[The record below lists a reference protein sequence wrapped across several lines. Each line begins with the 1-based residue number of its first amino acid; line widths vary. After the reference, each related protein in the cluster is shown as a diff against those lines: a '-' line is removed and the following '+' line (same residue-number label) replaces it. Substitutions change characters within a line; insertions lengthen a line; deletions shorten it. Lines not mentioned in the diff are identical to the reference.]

1 MSQSKLEEIIVLF
14 KNRHIELNPPAT
26 METVRK
32 VEAQYHISLP
42 REYVL
47 FITTVGNGG
56 TLPDSSGLKQLSRY
70 IYPIEQ
76 CNFGKTTLLFPYEKA
91 WDWGHDDT
99 YNSEVDPEGKIVAT
113 QYGHFAFTAPD
124 DGEGYTWNLIV
135 NGPCS
140 GEVWAFT
147 DWKMCRGKSVGF
159 LDWVLDCVE
168 RGFSK
173 ERYIDPDDNST
184 NELDARIEQLKKRL
198 KRKKLKPHS
207 FISEEQIQEIE
218 RRYGVKLPQEYSLFL
233 SKVGNGFAP
242 ADNSSG
248 KFMNP
253 LTEHDLTRISQPF
266 PLENMWSFVTN
277 ECQHPESETVS
288 TAPNKMWYKVQYGY
302 LILSTEKKR
311 NLPIEQAY
319 LLIVN
324 GAKAGE
330 IWCLSHNSSKG
341 QGQYARLGEM
351 SFLDWLES
359 YLNGFS
365 L

>member
-1 MSQSKLEEIIVLF
+1 M
-14 KNRHIELNPPAT
+14 
-26 METVRK
+26 
-32 VEAQYHISLP
+32 
-42 REYVL
+42 
-47 FITTVGNGG
+47 
-56 TLPDSSGLKQLSRY
+56 
-70 IYPIEQ
+70 
-76 CNFGKTTLLFPYEKA
+76 
-91 WDWGHDDT
+91 
-99 YNSEVDPEGKIVAT
+99 AT

-124 DGEGYTWNLIV
+124 DGEGYTWNQIV

-253 LTEHDLTRISQPF
+253 LTEHDLTRISKPF
-266 PLENMWSFVTN
+266 PLENMDGFHPLGSLQKQLLGSMMLQRRRSYGRKAFGMISWIGGTSGMEPAVTF
-277 ECQHPESETVS
+277 SARWRV
-288 TAPNKMWYKVQYGY
+288 TA
-302 LILSTEKKR
+302 
-311 NLPIEQAY
+311 
-319 LLIVN
+319 
-324 GAKAGE
+324 
-330 IWCLSHNSSKG
+330 
-341 QGQYARLGEM
+341 
-351 SFLDWLES
+351 
-359 YLNGFS
+359 
-365 L
+365 

>member
-14 KNRHIELNPPAT
+14 KKRHIELNPPTT

-32 VEAQYHISLP
+32 VEAQYHITLP
-42 REYVL
+42 QEYVL

-56 TLPDSSGLKQLSRY
+56 TLTDSSGLKHLSRY

-76 CNFGKTTLLFPYEKA
+76 CNFGKTTLSFPYEKA

-99 YNSEVDPEGKIVAT
+99 YNREADSEGKIAAT
-113 QYGHFAFTAPD
+113 QYGHFAFIAPD

-140 GEVWAFT
+140 GEVWEFT

-184 NELDARIEQLKKRL
+184 NEMDARIEQLQKKL
-198 KRKKLKPHS
+198 KRKKLKPRS

-218 RRYGVKLPQEYSLFL
+218 RRCGVKLPQEYSLFL

-242 ADNSSG
+242 ANSSSG
-248 KFMNP
+248 EFMNP
-253 LTEHDLTRISQPF
+253 LTEQDLTRISQPF
-266 PLENMWSFVTN
+266 PLVNMWSFVTN
-277 ECQHPESETVS
+277 GCQHPESETVF
-288 TAPNKMWYKVQYGY
+288 TAPDNVWQKVRCGY

-311 NLPIEQAY
+311 NLPIEHAY

-324 GAKAGE
+324 GVKAGE
-330 IWCLSHNSSKG
+330 IWCLSYYTAKG
-341 QGQYARLGEM
+341 QGQYRRLGEM
-351 SFLDWLES
+351 SFLDWLEC